1 MSSYPVTGRTTPTRH
16 RERVGYEVAKAYAV
30 LDAGYLCHVGFV
42 VDGAPVVLPTVYARV
57 GERLYLHG
65 STGARWLLR
74 GAEDPAGLPVC
85 VVVTLLDGLVLS
97 RSAFGHSVNYRSVVV
112 HGAARPIT
120 DPAEQ
125 AAALAAV
132 VDQVIPGRATDCRP
146 PTAKELSATAVL
158 RVDLAEVS
166 VKIRTGGPLDQPDDD
181 GLPYWA
187 GVIPLG
193 MHADA
198 PIPVQGLS
206 PDVRL
211 PGYLEPGALKPAR
224 AAS

>member
-1 MSSYPVTGRTTPTRH
+1 
-16 RERVGYEVAKAYAV
+16 V
-30 LDAGYLCHVGFV
+30 LDAGYLCHLGFV
-42 VDGAPVVLPTVYARV
+42 VDGEPVVLPTVYARV

-65 STGARWLLR
+65 STGARWMLR
-74 GAEDPAGLPVC
+74 GAEDPTAGLAVC

-112 HGAARPIT
+112 HGVAWPVT
-120 DPAEQ
+120 DPGEQ

-132 VDQVIPGRATDCRP
+132 VDQVIPGRAADCRP

-166 VKIRTGGPLDQPDDD
+166 VKIRTGGPKDNPDDHD
-181 GLPYWA
+181 LPFWA

-193 MHADA
+193 MHAGA
-198 PIPVQGLS
+198 PIASDGLS
-206 PDVRL
+206 PWVRL
-211 PGYLEPGALKPAR
+211 PGYLEPDALKPAR